1 MAKRGPYHKHS
12 PEFRQMA
19 VERMLECDNVE
30 ALGRELGV
38 NPRVLYYWRDREMAK
53 ADVGEEQAPGRRE
66 QRLRNENL
74 KLKKALA
81 EKTLE
86 VDFFKGALQKVKA
99 RRQQSNASGA
109 TTSTNKSEA

>member
-1 MAKRGPYHKHS
+1 
-12 PEFRQMA
+12 
-19 VERMLECDNVE
+19 
-30 ALGRELGV
+30 
-38 NPRVLYYWRDREMAK
+38 LYNWRDREMAK
-53 ADVGEEQAPGRRE
+53 AAAGGELAPGRRE

-99 RRQQSNASGA
+99 RRQQSELSGA
-109 TTSTNKSEA
+109 TASTTKFEE